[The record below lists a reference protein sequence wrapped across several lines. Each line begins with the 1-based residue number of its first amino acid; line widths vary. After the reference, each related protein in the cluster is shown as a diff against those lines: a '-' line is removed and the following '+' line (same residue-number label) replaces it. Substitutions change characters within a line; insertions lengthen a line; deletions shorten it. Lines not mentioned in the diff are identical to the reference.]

1 MGGRPHLVTLLLD
14 LLLERGEAV
23 DQVWVIYLAQ
33 YRRSQE
39 AFALLEK
46 EFAGS
51 RYGGRPCEL
60 RGAPI
65 RTGRQELVD
74 LRGPGEI
81 EIARKGIREL
91 LGRLKQ
97 EGRQLHLGLSGGRR
111 LISFVAL
118 IEAMQQLTPA
128 DRLWH
133 LYASPDLIATAEQTG
148 ILHAP
153 PGSDLRLIA
162 VPFVP
167 WVSYFPGLSSLL
179 GRSAEEIG
187 ESGLGWLEQAERE
200 RCRMVWEALSAR
212 QRDVLKGFARGLS
225 RKEVAS
231 HLGIAVTT
239 VDSHRDAILAACS
252 LHWDADDGLVLDTR
266 FLERVF
272 GRFLAANG

>member
-1 MGGRPHLVTLLLD
+1 
-14 LLLERGEAV
+14 
-23 DQVWVIYLAQ
+23 
-33 YRRSQE
+33 
-39 AFALLEK
+39 
-46 EFAGS
+46 
-51 RYGGRPCEL
+51 
-60 RGAPI
+60 
-65 RTGRQELVD
+65 
-74 LRGPGEI
+74 
-81 EIARKGIREL
+81 
-91 LGRLKQ
+91 
-97 EGRQLHLGLSGGRR
+97 
-111 LISFVAL
+111 L